1 MKNIFTALLG
11 TLLFVAPH
19 YGNAAGAGT
28 STKPANA
35 RPVTT
40 GETLEQQLTRQE
52 GFSATAYPDR
62 DHYSIG
68 YGMFLKNPEA
78 PHRLRTMGLDYSLII
93 KKQQRVSESQARK
106 IFYEDIVTA
115 RSGARQ
121 TIREYDSQPKK
132 VQDILANM
140 VYNMGLPRFNG
151 FKKLKQHI
159 ESKNYVMAAEA
170 MRRSDW
176 YKDTK
181 THRRAEELRQQMLT
195 VAQSY
200 KSRAMI
206 AAKQSSQRHYQ
217 KSVTIEIV
225 PAR

>member
-93 KKQQRVSESQARK
+93 KKQQRISEPQARK
-106 IFYEDIVTA
+106 IFYEDIANA
-115 RSGARQ
+115 RNDARQ
-121 TIREYDSQPKK
+121 VIKGYDAQPQA
-132 VQDILANM
+132 VRDIIANM

-151 FKKLKQHI
+151 FK
-159 ESKNYVMAAEA
+159 MAAEA

-206 AAKQSSQRHYQ
+206 ASQQPSQRHYQ